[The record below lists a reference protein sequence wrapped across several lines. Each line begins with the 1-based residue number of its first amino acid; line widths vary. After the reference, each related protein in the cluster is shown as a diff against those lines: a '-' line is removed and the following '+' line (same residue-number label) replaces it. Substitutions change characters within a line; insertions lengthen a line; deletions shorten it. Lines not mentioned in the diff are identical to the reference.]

1 MFNDSI
7 EKGRFYK
14 LDSIRK
20 SIIIPAIQIT
30 GETSGGDIVLISQSV
45 SGYEIEPLIEETED
59 MKEKVTS
66 LLEKLKNKK

>member
-1 MFNDSI
+1 MIF
-7 EKGRFYK
+7 KVVW
-14 LDSIRK
+14 
-20 SIIIPAIQIT
+20 AT

-45 SGYEIEPLIEETED
+45 SGYEIEPLIEETVD